1 MKKTNLFVTVTLLFI
16 NVVLLICNY
25 KIHKTL
31 SVYER
36 GEQARISV
44 DAAREVN
51 DSTNDTVKIINLQGQ
66 GRQIC
71 GIRQSRNRN
80 IFKLAET
87 SCTEER

>member
-51 DSTNDTVKIINLQGQ
+51 DSTNDTVKIMNLQCQ
-66 GRQIC
+66 GW
-71 GIRQSRNRN
+71 N
-80 IFKLAET
+80 K
-87 SCTEER
+87 

>member
-1 MKKTNLFVTVTLLFI
+1 MKKTNLFVFVTVTLLFI

-51 DSTNDTVKIINLQGQ
+51 DSTNDTVKIMKLQGQ
-66 GRQIC
+66 GW
-71 GIRQSRNRN
+71 NR
-80 IFKLAET
+80 
-87 SCTEER
+87 

>member
-1 MKKTNLFVTVTLLFI
+1 MKKTNLFVIVTVTLLFI

-51 DSTNDTVKIINLQGQ
+51 DSTNDTVKIINLQCQ
-66 GRQIC
+66 GW
-71 GIRQSRNRN
+71 NR
-80 IFKLAET
+80 
-87 SCTEER
+87 

>member
-1 MKKTNLFVTVTLLFI
+1 MKKINLFVTVTLIII

-44 DAAREVN
+44 DAAKEVN
-51 DSTNDTVKIINLQGQ
+51 KQDTVKIINLQCQ
-66 GRQIC
+66 GW
-71 GIRQSRNRN
+71 NR
-80 IFKLAET
+80 
-87 SCTEER
+87 

>member
-1 MKKTNLFVTVTLLFI
+1 MKKINLFVFVTVTLLFI

-44 DAAREVN
+44 EAARVVN
-51 DSTNDTVKIINLQGQ
+51 DSITNDTVKIMKLQG
-66 GRQIC
+66 REW
-71 GIRQSRNRN
+71 N
-80 IFKLAET
+80 K
-87 SCTEER
+87 

>member
-16 NVVLLICNY
+16 NVVLLISNY

-51 DSTNDTVKIINLQGQ
+51 KQDTVKIINLQCQ
-66 GRQIC
+66 GW
-71 GIRQSRNRN
+71 NR
-80 IFKLAET
+80 
-87 SCTEER
+87 

>member
-1 MKKTNLFVTVTLLFI
+1 MKKTNLFVFVTVTLLFI

-51 DSTNDTVKIINLQGQ
+51 DSTNDTVKIMNLQGQ
-66 GRQIC
+66 GW
-71 GIRQSRNRN
+71 NR
-80 IFKLAET
+80 
-87 SCTEER
+87 

>member
-1 MKKTNLFVTVTLLFI
+1 MKKINLFVTVTLLFI

-44 DAAREVN
+44 DAAKEVN
-51 DSTNDTVKIINLQGQ
+51 KQDTVKIMKLQCQ
-66 GRQIC
+66 GW
-71 GIRQSRNRN
+71 NR
-80 IFKLAET
+80 
-87 SCTEER
+87 

>member
-1 MKKTNLFVTVTLLFI
+1 MKKINLFVFVTVTLLFI

-51 DSTNDTVKIINLQGQ
+51 DSTNDTVKIINLQCQ
-66 GRQIC
+66 GW
-71 GIRQSRNRN
+71 NR
-80 IFKLAET
+80 
-87 SCTEER
+87 

>member
-1 MKKTNLFVTVTLLFI
+1 MKKTNLFVFVTVTLLFI

-44 DAAREVN
+44 EAAKQVN
-51 DSTNDTVKIINLQGQ
+51 KQDTVKIMKKQQCQGW
-66 GRQIC
+66 
-71 GIRQSRNRN
+71 NR
-80 IFKLAET
+80 
-87 SCTEER
+87 

>member
-1 MKKTNLFVTVTLLFI
+1 MKKTNLFVFVTVTLLFI

-51 DSTNDTVKIINLQGQ
+51 DSTNDTVKIMKKQQCQGW
-66 GRQIC
+66 
-71 GIRQSRNRN
+71 NR
-80 IFKLAET
+80 
-87 SCTEER
+87 